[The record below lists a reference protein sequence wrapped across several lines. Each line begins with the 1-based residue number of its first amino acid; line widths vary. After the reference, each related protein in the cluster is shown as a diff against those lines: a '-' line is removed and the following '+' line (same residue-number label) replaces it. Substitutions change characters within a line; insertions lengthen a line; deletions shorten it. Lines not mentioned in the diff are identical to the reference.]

1 MTTIAIVSRVADL
14 NQREYTD
21 RNGQQ
26 QIIQEREVWFRI
38 DNTEFMGRMTG
49 PSAVSFNGSCY
60 EGHLC
65 QVDFDLATRKVEKEG
80 RTSHFTDV
88 KVQRVQRIM

>member
-1 MTTIAIVSRVADL
+1 
-14 NQREYTD
+14 
-21 RNGQQ
+21 
-26 QIIQEREVWFRI
+26 
-38 DNTEFMGRMTG
+38 MGRLTG
-49 PSAVSFNGSCY
+49 PSAVSFNGNYY

>member
-1 MTTIAIVSRVADL
+1 MTTIAIVSQVADL

-38 DNTEFMGRMTG
+38 DTTLFMGRLTG
-49 PSAVSFNGSCY
+49 PSAVSFNGNYY

-65 QVDFDLATRKVEKEG
+65 QVDFDLATRKVENEG